1 MIIATV
7 IALIV
12 AAYTAVRFALGTLPL
27 RTKLL
32 DRDRL
37 RVLTRGVEAV
47 MFLILVRAFADWTL
61 LTIVPWLVLVAVV
74 ASGAAGAVL
83 RWPSLPWLEDPARR
97 RPRALGFVGTLALS
111 AAFVGAIGL

>member
-12 AAYTAVRFALGTLPL
+12 AAWTAVRFALGTLRL
-27 RTKLL
+27 RATLL

-47 MFLILVRAFADWTL
+47 IVLFLVRSFADWTL

-74 ASGAAGAVL
+74 AAGAAGAVL
-83 RWPSLPWLEDPARR
+83 RWPALPWLEDPARSR
-97 RPRALGFVGTLALS
+97 TRALGFAGTLALS
-111 AAFVGAIGL
+111 AAFVGVIGL